1 MTRRSSNRDDDGDD
15 NDDAL
20 LGNGIS
26 EEYPLLGDTDTDAAT
41 GDITSKDLATEKER
55 ARLRPRVVVM
65 ALVCIFLAELAI
77 NVAVPAMNAVIESII
92 CDQLH
97 PGFAAGIGVEAPPDS
112 VCKSEDVQSY
122 LVMVRGWMQTFESVP
137 TIVCSIPYGI
147 MADRWGRRLVLLLS
161 ALGLNLYLVFTYGVF
176 LASNIV
182 PIWTILFGNVFMFIG
197 GGGMVAAAML
207 YTMLSD
213 VVSVDDR
220 ATVFFQFGAAFLTA
234 QTISA
239 PLSGFL
245 MLYSIWL
252 PLLVSWVL
260 MTFTNL
266 LAFMFPE
273 TVQLHSEARDTQRRS
288 NGRMRGGNSDSSSE
302 DDVEAEN
309 ATPSAFQE
317 FKSKAHEGLM
327 DAWEFVMGNMK
338 IAGLMLS
345 LVFVVLGKL
354 AQELLLQYATKRY
367 HWTWSEAAFLMTIS
381 GVTSMVTLIVLLPAA
396 SWYFAK
402 YLGLSGVIKDLWL
415 IRIVGSCLIFGCL
428 VIAVA
433 PTGLVLA
440 FGLVPYALGSGL
452 SPLIRSVLS
461 ALVEEH
467 HIAILNTLIGITE
480 SLGVVVAS
488 PLLAMSLSL
497 GLKLGGG
504 WIGLPFLFAA
514 IFATIVTVIAWTF
527 RPPRGDGRSSAE
539 P

>member
-1 MTRRSSNRDDDGDD
+1 MTRRSVDDNDDGDD
-15 NDDAL
+15 NGFDDAL
-20 LGNGIS
+20 LGNGTS
-26 EEYPLLGDTDTDAAT
+26 EESLLLQDTDAHAEGYT
-41 GDITSKDLATEKER
+41 DSARGDISDSDPEKER
-55 ARLRPRVVVM
+55 ARLRPRVVVL
-65 ALVCIFLAELAI
+65 ALVSIFLAEVAV
-77 NVAVPAMNAVIESII
+77 NVAVPAMNAVMESII

-97 PGFAAGIGVEAPPDS
+97 PGVAVGIGLEVPSDS
-112 VCKSEDVQSY
+112 VCKSADVQSY
-122 LVMVRGWMQTFESVP
+122 LVMMRGWMQTFESVP
-137 TIVCSIPYGI
+137 TILCSIPYGI
-147 MADRWGRRLVLLLS
+147 MADRWGRKPVLGLS
-161 ALGLNLYLVFTYGVF
+161 ALGMNLFLVFTYGGF

-182 PIWTILFGNVFMFIG
+182 PLWTILLANMFMFIG
-197 GGGMVAAAML
+197 GGGMVATAML

-213 VVSVDDR
+213 VVSVDNR

-234 QTISA
+234 QTIST

-252 PLLVSWVL
+252 PLGLSWVL
-260 MTFTNL
+260 MTITNL
-266 LAFMFPE
+266 LVLLFPE
-273 TVQLHSEARDTQRRS
+273 TVQLHSEARDIQRRS
-288 NGRMRGGNSDSSSE
+288 NGHLPSSGDDST
-302 DDVEAEN
+302 V
-309 ATPSAFQE
+309 SAFHE
-317 FKSKAHEGLM
+317 FETKAKEGLM
-327 DAWEFVMGNMK
+327 DGWQFLLDNTK

-354 AQELLLQYATKRY
+354 ANELLLQYATKRY

-381 GVTSMVTLIVLLPAA
+381 GVTSMITLIALLPSA
-396 SWYFAK
+396 SWYLAS
-402 YLGLSGVIKDLWL
+402 YLGLSGVTKDLWL
-415 IRIVGSCLIFGCL
+415 IRIVGSCLILGCL

-440 FGLVPYALGSGL
+440 FGLIPYALGSGL

-480 SLGVVVAS
+480 SLGVMVAS

-504 WIGLPFLFAA
+504 WIGLPFFFAA
-514 IFATIVTVIAWTF
+514 IFATIVTIVGWTF
-527 RPPRGDGRSSAE
+527 RPPRNAASGRLSTE